1 MTDSGPKLD
10 GFEGDNGE
18 IVQLQMRNK
27 ATLLCLYKLHGNDKR
42 LRACTGNWST
52 TNS

>member
-1 MTDSGPKLD
+1 MTDSGPNLA
-10 GFEGDNGE
+10 GFEGDDGE
-18 IVQLQMRNK
+18 IVQLQMRNI

-42 LRACTGNWST
+42 LCACTDNWST